1 MREESQKQRQDRQL
15 AANGKIWRGAG
26 HPISSRCRFY
36 AAQSE
41 LSALG
46 VCSKEG

>member
-1 MREESQKQRQDRQL
+1 VR
-15 AANGKIWRGAG
+15 
-26 HPISSRCRFY
+26 SRAFKLLPLPFY
-36 AAQSE
+36 AVQSE